1 MTHLSTSIGRV
12 AATERPA
19 HEANPGRGLSLVLAS
34 TLKAVARA
42 ADLVAEW
49 QARSR
54 SRRELMAFDE
64 RTLQDIGFSHGDAY
78 MEYSKPFWRE

>member
-12 AATERPA
+12 AAAERPA
-19 HEANPGRGLSLVLAS
+19 HEPNPGRGLSLVLAS

-42 ADLVAEW
+42 VEHIDEW

-54 SRRELMAFDE
+54 TRRELMALDE
-64 RTLQDIGFSHGDAY
+64 RSLQDIGLSRGDAY
-78 MEYSKPFWRE
+78 MEYGKPFWRE

>member
-1 MTHLSTSIGRV
+1 MIHLSTSIGRV
-12 AATERPA
+12 AAAERPA
-19 HEANPGRGLSLVLAS
+19 HEANLGRGLSLVLAS

-42 ADLVAEW
+42 AERIDEW

-54 SRRELMAFDE
+54 SRRELMALDE
-64 RTLQDIGFSHGDAY
+64 RTLQDIGFSRGDAY